1 MICIYKSSFRK
12 SLSKFKDPKLAV
24 ALLKVI
30 DQVSAAENMTDIDGL
45 KKLKNH
51 KTAYRIRVGEY
62 RIGLVITERSVTF
75 AAFAHRKDIYKRFP

>member
-1 MICIYKSSFRK
+1 MICVFKASFQKSF
-12 SLSKFKDPKLAV
+12 SKYNDPKLAE

-30 DQVSAAENMTDIDGL
+30 DQAAAAENPSDIASL

-51 KTAYRIRVGEY
+51 KTAYRIRIGDY
-62 RIGLVITERSVTF
+62 RIGLVIIKNTATF